1 MPKGD
6 HGPLRSITEV
16 IGEYPFCVG
25 LTTWGLVVG
34 PLTLLDHAP
43 SASMSDL
50 PKGLQIGWGLAIF
63 VSAAS
68 MLAGLIMRRNSLL
81 IVRALFLFATTFG
94 VYGAAVAF
102 AAGWSR
108 GGGTASLML
117 IFGFVCVIRS
127 RYLRKHFRILHDEA
141 CRKHSPNG
149 GGEGS

>member
-6 HGPLRSITEV
+6 HGPLRSIAEV

-25 LTTWGLVVG
+25 LTTWGIVVG
-34 PLTLLDHAP
+34 PLTILDHAP
-43 SASMSDL
+43 SASMADL
-50 PKGLQIGWGLAIF
+50 PKGVQVSWALAIF
-63 VSAAS
+63 ISAAS

-81 IVRALFLFATTFG
+81 IVRALVLFATTFS
-94 VYGAAVAF
+94 VYGVTVIF
-102 AAGWSR
+102 TAGWGR

-117 IFGFVCVIRS
+117 IFAVVCLIRS
-127 RYLRKHFRILHDEA
+127 RYLREHFKILSDEA